1 MDTKALRQKI
11 LDLATRGKL
20 VPQDPNDEPAS
31 VLLERIRAEK
41 QQMVKE
47 GKLKPKDIKNDTI
60 IFVGEDNLHYEKFQD
75 GTVKCIENEIPFEV
89 PEGWAWC
96 RLNKLFHVCSAKRV
110 RQSDWREEGVPF
122 YRAREIVK
130 LSDNGF
136 VENELFISEEHYI
149 RVKEECGVPQSGD
162 LMVSGVGT
170 IGKIYIVNETD
181 CFYYKDASVLCFENR
196 TGIVNSE
203 FARILLESS
212 FLQAQMKDNSKGT
225 TVDTITI
232 SAAMNYLCLLPPLKE
247 QENIVQA
254 VKNACIYAEEIQ
266 NNKDNLQILISKTK
280 SKILDLAIRGQLVP
294 QSPDDEPASVLL
306 ERIRAEKEELIKA
319 GKIKRDKKESIIF
332 RGEDNSYY
340 EKVGDKVH
348 CIDAEI
354 PFDLPE
360 LWTFARLKHIGGIVG
375 GGTPKTNI
383 SEYWDG
389 NIPWLTPAD
398 FSGYDSMYISNGSRT
413 ITEFGLKSSSAQML
427 PTNSILFSSRAPI
440 GYTAIATNPVC
451 TNQGFKSV
459 VPYDFSMSPY
469 LYYSLKARTDNII
482 QRATGTTFK
491 EISGSEMAETII
503 PIPPLNEQSKIVEKV
518 TQLQEVISF
527 IEKSLS

>member
-1 MDTKALRQKI
+1 M
-11 LDLATRGKL
+11 
-20 VPQDPNDEPAS
+20 
-31 VLLERIRAEK
+31 
-41 QQMVKE
+41 
-47 GKLKPKDIKNDTI
+47 
-60 IFVGEDNLHYEKFQD
+60 
-75 GTVKCIENEIPFEV
+75 KCIEDEIPFEV
-89 PEGWAWC
+89 PEGWAWERMQNLTC
-96 RLNKLFHVCSAKRV
+96 KIGAGSTPTGGNSVYS
-110 RQSDWREEGVPF
+110 QSGIKFIRSQNVYEDGLILDDIA
-122 YRAREIVK
+122 Y
-130 LSDNGF
+130 
-136 VENELFISEEHYI
+136 ISEEI
-149 RVKEECGVPQSGD
+149 NKKKSGSIVKP
-162 LMVSGVGT
+162 
-170 IGKIYIVNETD
+170 
-181 CFYYKDASVLCFENR
+181 KD
-196 TGIVNSE
+196 
-203 FARILLESS
+203 ILLNITGGSIGRCALVPDDFDIGNVNQHVLIVRLINLELGSYIHLLITSPYIQKQICDKQVGSGRGGLSATTFSS
-212 FLQAQMKDNSKGT
+212 FLMPIPPENEQSKIQGY
-225 TVDTITI
+225 VSNILEKVI
-232 SAAMNYLCLLPPLKE
+232 SINTEKLSLKE
-247 QENIVQA
+247 
-254 VKNACIYAEEIQ
+254 
-266 NNKDNLQILISKTK
+266 LIDK
-280 SKILDLAIRGQLVP
+280 SKAQILDLAIRGKLVP
-294 QSPDDEPASVLL
+294 QNPNDEPASVLL

-332 RGEDNSYY
+332 KGEDNSYY
-340 EKVGDKVH
+340 EKVGDKVR

>member
-1 MDTKALRQKI
+1 M
-11 LDLATRGKL
+11 
-20 VPQDPNDEPAS
+20 
-31 VLLERIRAEK
+31 
-41 QQMVKE
+41 
-47 GKLKPKDIKNDTI
+47 
-60 IFVGEDNLHYEKFQD
+60 
-75 GTVKCIENEIPFEV
+75 KCIEDEIPFEL
-89 PEGWAWC
+89 PEGWEWC

-196 TGIVNSE
+196 TGIVNSD

-254 VKNACIYAEEIQ
+254 VKNACIYTEEIQ
-266 NNKDNLQILISKTK
+266 NNQDNLQILISKTK

-306 ERIRAEKEELIKA
+306 ERIRAEKEKLIKA
-319 GKIKRDKKESIIF
+319 GKIKRDKKESTIF
-332 RGEDNSYY
+332 KGEDNSYY
-340 EKVGDKVH
+340 ETIGKNTV
-348 CIDAEI
+348 CIDEEI
-354 PFDLPE
+354 PFDIPDRWTWCRLQSISSILTDGTHKAPE
-360 LWTFARLKHIGGIVG
+360 Y
-375 GGTPKTNI
+375 
-383 SEYWDG
+383 SD
-389 NIPWLTPAD
+389 
-398 FSGYDSMYISNGSRT
+398 SGYMFLSSKNVTSGKIDWENVMYIPEYLHEELYGRLAPAKDDILLAKNGTTGVAAVVDHEEVFDIYVSLALIRIINNMIFPEYILHT
-413 ITEFGLKSSSAQML
+413 IGSSYIQNYF
-427 PTNSILFSSRAPI
+427 NS
-440 GYTAIATNPVC
+440 
-451 TNQGFKSV
+451 
-459 VPYDFSMSPY
+459 
-469 LYYSLKARTDNII
+469 SLKGIGVPNLHLEHIRKTL
-482 QRATGTTFK
+482 
-491 EISGSEMAETII
+491 I
-503 PIPPLNEQSKIVEKV
+503 PIPTYTEQKLIAEKIKHI
-518 TQLQEVISF
+518 LFKIDDISNA
-527 IEKSLS
+527 LL